1 MELFLEPSG
10 DSLFPLPKRTIKSQR
25 TRTYT
30 RSYNYEK
37 LKRDL
42 SSWRIYGGGS
52 AMFVSARIVFSEKT
66 RLPSKWWWAWRED
79 GWKGGNWINRGIV
92 KSVGSHRIVVTVKR
106 SRLTTHGDCLT
117 SSRLD
122 WSWPAAL
129 CCTALS
135 MRPCIPRKCIQP
147 SLRQPHSCRMLDS
160 ANSSLPYLS
169 RAHTRRTSC
178 IRMRGSC
185 EAMHLR
191 LETRLFFF
199 KIEIKSLSLFF
210 LSFPF
215 PSNR

>member
-1 MELFLEPSG
+1 MEG
-10 DSLFPLPKRTIKSQR
+10 
-25 TRTYT
+25 
-30 RSYNYEK
+30 
-37 LKRDL
+37 
-42 SSWRIYGGGS
+42 
-52 AMFVSARIVFSEKT
+52 
-66 RLPSKWWWAWRED
+66 
-79 GWKGGNWINRGIV
+79 GWKGGWNWINRGIV

-199 KIEIKSLSLFF
+199 KIVRDKVSFFVLSF
-210 LSFPF
+210 LSFSF
-215 PSNR
+215 ESMENRSERL

>member
-1 MELFLEPSG
+1 MVVGVEG
-10 DSLFPLPKRTIKSQR
+10 
-25 TRTYT
+25 
-30 RSYNYEK
+30 
-37 LKRDL
+37 
-42 SSWRIYGGGS
+42 
-52 AMFVSARIVFSEKT
+52 
-66 RLPSKWWWAWRED
+66 
-79 GWKGGNWINRGIV
+79 GWKGGWNWINRGIV

-185 EAMHLR
+185 EANS
-191 LETRLFFF
+191 TLFFQNRDKVSF
-199 KIEIKSLSLFF
+199 FVLSF
-210 LSFPF
+210 LSFSF
-215 PSNR
+215 ESMENRSERL